1 MTDPDA
7 QAYFYGIDGRPKS
20 LGTRLRNPALAA
32 VLRHLAADGVEP
44 FYTGDLARA
53 IVAKVRAHPTNP
65 GVLEEADLAAYRPV
79 EREPLCFPYR
89 TVKICGVPPP
99 ASGTVALAEIL
110 GALEPRDLSSMRPS
124 RRGDGGWTMAPEA
137 VHLYAEAARLAYAD
151 RDAYVGD
158 PAFTD
163 VPVAGLLDPAYIA
176 GRASLIGSR
185 SMGRALAGLP
195 AGVRSARPA
204 GVAIDRPST
213 SHISIVDAF
222 GHALAMT
229 TTVEDGFGSRQ
240 MVHGFLLNNQL
251 TDFSLTPRTADGR
264 LVANRVEPGKRPRSS
279 MTPLLVF
286 DRVSGELRMTLGS
299 PGGSAII
306 NYVGKVLIGTLDWG
320 LDVQAAITLPNIG
333 SRNGPTEL
341 EAGRVDPALVAA
353 LEGRG
358 HEVRLIEQT
367 SGLQA
372 IERTRTGWFA
382 GADPRREGTARG
394 K

>member
-1 MTDPDA
+1 
-7 QAYFYGIDGRPKS
+7 
-20 LGTRLRNPALAA
+20 
-32 VLRHLAADGVEP
+32 VEP

-65 GVLEEADLAAYRPV
+65 GVLAEADLAAYHPV
-79 EREPLCFPYR
+79 EREPLCFAYR
-89 TVKICGVPPP
+89 LVKICGVPPP
-99 ASGTVALAEIL
+99 GSGTVALAEIL
-110 GALEPRDLSSMRPS
+110 GALESRNLPAMRPT
-124 RRGDGGWTMAPEA
+124 RRADGGWTMDPEA
-137 VHLYAEAARLAYAD
+137 VHLYTEAARLAYAD
-151 RDAYVGD
+151 RDAYVAD

-176 GRASLIGSR
+176 GRARTIGPR
-185 SMGRALAGLP
+185 SMGRALAGVP
-195 AGVRSARPA
+195 VGVTSGRPA

-213 SHISIVDAF
+213 SHISIVDAD
-222 GHALAMT
+222 GNALAMT

-251 TDFSLTPRTADGR
+251 TDFSLAPRTPEGR

-286 DRVSGELRMTLGS
+286 DRVSGQLRMTLGS

-306 NYVGKVLIGTLDWG
+306 NYVGKVLVGTIDWG

-341 EAGRVDPALVAA
+341 EAGRVDPALAAA
-353 LEGRG
+353 LDARG
-358 HEVRLIEQT
+358 HDVRLIEQT

-372 IERTRTGWFA
+372 IERTATGWFA

-394 K
+394 Q